1 MKPIEGDLMELY
13 EERVEELGKK
23 KADKLFI
30 KDTLLLFRKD
40 IIKPAGGSTKL
51 NYYGMFKNYFKVGYR
66 NLIRNK
72 SHSFI
77 NVGGLAIALAAFM
90 LIGLWINDEL
100 SFDKHSENSDRVAM
114 VLKKRTIGEE
124 TAVRFALPI
133 PIVEELSTTY
143 GEDLAHVVV
152 SGFQSSSLVDTQEKQ
167 LYLEGNFMGADAPKL
182 LDLTMVEGS
191 HESLSD
197 HFSVI
202 ISERSAQALFGS
214 NDPIGKPIS
223 IDGEVT
229 MTVTGI
235 FSEIPQQSSF
245 QGLSF
250 IGNFDG
256 YATTQDWMMRAK
268 KRANWGSNFIQVFV
282 ELASHATFEDVNRKI
297 ENVIYDH
304 ASEHDKQADP
314 KIFLHPMEDWHL
326 KTNWENGVQTGGA
339 ITYVWMFGCIGVFI
353 LLLACIN
360 FMNLSTAQAEK
371 RAQEVGIRKSMGS
384 HRIQLVSQF
393 FIESLVIIL
402 FAFVLSIGIC
412 FLALA
417 PFNQLADKQISF
429 PIAEPQFWLS
439 ALCFIMFTSIV
450 SAIHTHTSR

>member
-1 MKPIEGDLMELY
+1 M
-13 EERVEELGKK
+13 
-23 KADKLFI
+23 
-30 KDTLLLFRKD
+30 
-40 IIKPAGGSTKL
+40 
-51 NYYGMFKNYFKVGYR
+51 
-66 NLIRNK
+66 
-72 SHSFI
+72 
-77 NVGGLAIALAAFM
+77 
-90 LIGLWINDEL
+90 
-100 SFDKHSENSDRVAM
+100 
-114 VLKKRTIGEE
+114 
-124 TAVRFALPI
+124 
-133 PIVEELSTTY
+133 
-143 GEDLAHVVV
+143 
-152 SGFQSSSLVDTQEKQ
+152 
-167 LYLEGNFMGADAPKL
+167 
-182 LDLTMVEGS
+182 
-191 HESLSD
+191 
-197 HFSVI
+197 
-202 ISERSAQALFGS
+202 
-214 NDPIGKPIS
+214 
-223 IDGEVT
+223 
-229 MTVTGI
+229 
-235 FSEIPQQSSF
+235 
-245 QGLSF
+245 
-250 IGNFDG
+250 
-256 YATTQDWMMRAK
+256 
-268 KRANWGSNFIQVFV
+268 

-439 ALCFIMFTSIV
+439 ALCFIMFPSIV
-450 SAIHTHTSR
+450 AASYPAIHLSSFSPIKALKKTFRTGNRAKTFRRVLVVTQFSISITLIAGTIVVNQQIAHSLDRPMGLTTCFLSKPTTKITEINNRSSPMSF